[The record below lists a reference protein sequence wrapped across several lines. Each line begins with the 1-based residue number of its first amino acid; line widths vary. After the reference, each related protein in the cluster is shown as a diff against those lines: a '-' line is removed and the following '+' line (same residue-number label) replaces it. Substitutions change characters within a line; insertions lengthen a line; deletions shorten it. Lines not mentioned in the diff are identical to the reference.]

1 VSVSTDQVDRELARL
16 REVVARQAD
25 EIEVW
30 RASDA
35 ELRGEVDRLR
45 DAMNGLLMNID
56 NLKLDLEEAHAGH
69 R

>member
-1 VSVSTDQVDRELARL
+1 MSVSSDQVDRELARL

-35 ELRGEVDRLR
+35 DLRGQVDDLKAERDELAEQVKARHRL
-45 DAMNGLLMNID
+45 
-56 NLKLDLEEAHAGH
+56 
-69 R
+69 